1 MTITLNDKWNT
12 GYEAVCRIC
21 SERRKC
27 ESGSAMFDD
36 DYVPPCTAFA
46 AHLYADVTEAVQR

>member
-1 MTITLNDKWNT
+1 MSITLNDKWNT
-12 GYEAVCRIC
+12 GHEAVCRIC

-27 ESGSAMFDD
+27 EADSAMFGDD
-36 DYVPPCTAFA
+36 NPPPCAAFA